1 MDQKTPDPRQRFP
14 GGIPP
19 NIMDNFLARYG
30 EPVLRKFKE
39 ICPEGLKWENLSQVE
54 KEIARRERGGSFEEQ
69 QVIRTIKDVI
79 ARIKSGDF

>member
-14 GGIPP
+14 GGIPS
-19 NIMDNFLARYG
+19 NMMDNLLARYG
-30 EPVLRKFKE
+30 EPVVRKFRE
-39 ICPEGLKWENLSQVE
+39 ICPGGLNWNDLERIE
-54 KEIARRERGGSFEEQ
+54 KEIARREREGSFEEQ